1 MKNLTLA
8 ALGLVALAAVPA
20 SAANWSDTFIGYRT
34 STQFREPAIMGTQEK
49 NIFQLSHASGWDYGS
64 NFFNVDMLMS
74 TGTDP
79 AVGKNGTSGANE
91 VYVTYRTALNLGKV
105 FKTDLGFGPV
115 RDISITAG
123 GDFNAKDTN
132 FGSKKRFLVLGPTLN
147 FNVKG
152 GFFDLGLWAVHE
164 QNYNGIVA
172 KSVDFKTTYMAS
184 AAWNVPVQMGPVNAE
199 FKGYANYVGPKGKD
213 GFGVETVAETLT
225 DINFLFDI
233 SGLFGRKPKAVFL
246 GPGFQYWN
254 NKFGGAN
261 YTASASIPFDNFKNN
276 VKVTA
281 PQLVLQ
287 VHF

>member
-1 MKNLTLA
+1 MKNLTLT
-8 ALGLVALAAVPA
+8 ALGLIALAAVPA
-20 SAANWSDTFIGYRT
+20 TAANWSDTFIGYRT
-34 STQFREPAIMGTQEK
+34 STQYREPAILGTQEK

-64 NFFNVDMLMS
+64 NFFNIDMLMS

-79 AVGKNGTSGANE
+79 AVGTNGKSGANE
-91 VYVTYRTALNLGKV
+91 VYVVYRTSLNLGKV

-152 GFFDLGLWAVHE
+152 GFFDLSLFAAHE
-164 QNYNGIVA
+164 QNYNGIIA

-184 AAWNVPVQMGPVNAE
+184 AAWNVPVTMGPVSAE

-213 GFGVETVAETLT
+213 GFGVETVAETLA
-225 DINFLFDI
+225 DVNFLFDI
-233 SGLFGRKPKAVFL
+233 SGLFGRKPKAVFI
-246 GPGFQYWN
+246 GPGYQYWN

-261 YTASASIPFDNFKNN
+261 YTASTTPFGDRFKNN

-281 PQLVLQ
+281 PQIVLQ